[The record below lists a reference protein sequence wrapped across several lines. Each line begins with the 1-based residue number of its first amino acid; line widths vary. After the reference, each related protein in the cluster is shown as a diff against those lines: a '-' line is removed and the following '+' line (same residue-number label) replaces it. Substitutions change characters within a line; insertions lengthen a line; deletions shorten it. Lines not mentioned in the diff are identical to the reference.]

1 MQIGIV
7 GLPNSGKTTIFN
19 ALTRGEAETTAY
31 ASGAMEVH
39 TAVVDV
45 PDSRVD
51 RLSEIFKPK
60 RTIYAKVQYNDI
72 GGVAKGIGSSGGASG
87 QFLNRMS
94 QNDALLLV
102 IRAFKDNLVPHPE
115 GSIDPVR
122 DVEIVQTEFLLSDM
136 ALVENRLKRVEE
148 RLKKGGDPKERA
160 AYKEEHDLLE
170 RLQTVL
176 EEEKPLRGIDLTL
189 DEEKLL
195 RAFGLLTLKPLLVVV
210 NAGEDG
216 YQLLPKLEA
225 LNRQPE
231 TSVMVLQGKVEMEL
245 AQMEPEEAAEFLD
258 AFGIQEPGLN
268 RVIRRS
274 YGLLGLQSFFTV
286 GEDEVRAWT
295 IREGA
300 TAVEAAAAIHTD
312 LARGFIRAEVISYDD
327 LMSCDGSMAEAR
339 KKGLLRLEGKEYV
352 VQDGDIV
359 HIRFHV

>member
-31 ASGAMEVH
+31 ASGSMEVH

-45 PDSRVD
+45 PDERVD

-72 GGVAKGIGSSGGASG
+72 GGVAKGIGSSGGMSG
-87 QFLNRMS
+87 QLLNRMS

-102 IRAFKDNLVPHPE
+102 IRAFENELVPHPE

-136 ALVENRLKRVEE
+136 SLVDNRLKRIEE

-160 AYKEEHDLLE
+160 AYKEEKELLL
-170 RLQTVL
+170 RLQAVL
-176 EEEKPLRGIDLTL
+176 EEEKPLRGIELTPE
-189 DEEKLL
+189 EEKTL

-210 NAGEDG
+210 NAGEEG
-216 YQLLPKLEA
+216 YELPEELAKL
-225 LNRQPE
+225 NDRPE
-231 TSVMVLQGKVEMEL
+231 TAVMVLQGKVEMEL
-245 AQMEPEEAAEFLD
+245 AQMDPEEAAEFLE
-258 AFGIQEPGLN
+258 AFGIEEPGLN
-268 RVIRRS
+268 RVIRKS
-274 YGLLGLQSFFTV
+274 YELLGLQSFFTV

-295 IREGA
+295 VRKGA

-312 LARGFIRAEVISYDD
+312 LARGFIRAEVIHYDD
-327 LMSCDGSMAEAR
+327 LIACGGSMAEAR
-339 KKGLLRLEGKEYV
+339 KQGLLRLEGKEYV

-359 HIRFHV
+359 HIRFNV

>member
-31 ASGAMEVH
+31 ASGSMEVH

-45 PDSRVD
+45 PDERVD

-72 GGVAKGIGSSGGASG
+72 GGVTKGIGSGGMSG
-87 QFLNRMS
+87 QLLNRMS

-102 IRAFKDNLVPHPE
+102 IRAFEDEMVPHPE
-115 GSIDPVR
+115 GSVDPVR

-136 ALVENRLKRVEE
+136 TLVENRLKRVAE

-160 AYKEEHDLLE
+160 AYKEEQELLE
-170 RLQTVL
+170 RLQAVL
-176 EEEKPLRGIDLTL
+176 EEEKPLRGIELTPE
-189 DEEKLL
+189 EEKML

-210 NAGEDG
+210 NADEGG
-216 YQLLPKLEA
+216 YDLPPELAA
-225 LNRQPE
+225 LDDEPE
-231 TSVMVLQGKVEMEL
+231 TSVMVLQGKIEMEL
-245 AQMEPEEAAEFLD
+245 AQMEPEEAAEFLE

-274 YGLLGLQSFFTV
+274 YDLLGLQSFFTV

-295 IREGA
+295 VRKGA
-300 TAVEAAAAIHTD
+300 TAVEAAAAVHTD
-312 LARGFIRAEVISYDD
+312 LARGFIRAEVISYDE
-327 LMSCDGSMAEAR
+327 LMSCGGSMAEAR

>member
-72 GGVAKGIGSSGGASG
+72 GGVAKGIGSSGGVSG

-102 IRAFKDNLVPHPE
+102 IRAFVDDLVPHPE
-115 GSIDPVR
+115 GSVDPVR

-170 RLQTVL
+170 RLQTVF

-216 YQLLPKLEA
+216 YQLLPELEA

-274 YGLLGLQSFFTV
+274 YELLGLQSFFTV

-295 IREGA
+295 IRKGA

-327 LMSCDGSMAEAR
+327 LMSCDGSMVEAR
-339 KKGLLRLEGKEYV
+339 KKGMLRLEGKEYV